1 MLAWYFEAG
10 GPVMWIVFGAWV
22 IVLAGVLDR
31 LGYAAGRLY
40 RRPLRPVS
48 KLARAGRHDEA
59 RQRLFLVRL
68 AASQGLDRIDAVSQI
83 ATSIG
88 LFGTVLG
95 LSSTFFA
102 RGGVGLS
109 LAAPEVLAQ
118 GLSTALFTTLAGL
131 VVYLFGQAFLIAW
144 REWSA
149 WSERGIVALLPQEV
163 TE

>member
-1 MLAWYFEAG
+1 MLVWYFEAG

-22 IVLAGVLDR
+22 IVLAGVFDR
-31 LGYAAGRLY
+31 LAYAAGNLL
-40 RRPLRPVS
+40 RRPLRPVRE
-48 KLARAGRHDEA
+48 LASAGRHDEA
-59 RQRLFLVRL
+59 RQRLFLERL
-68 AASQGLDRIDAVSQI
+68 AASRGLDRIDAVSQI

-102 RGGVGLS
+102 RGGAGMS
-109 LAAPEVLAQ
+109 LAAPEVLAE

-144 REWSA
+144 REWFA
-149 WSERGIVALLPQEV
+149 WLERGIVALLPQEAA
-163 TE
+163 E